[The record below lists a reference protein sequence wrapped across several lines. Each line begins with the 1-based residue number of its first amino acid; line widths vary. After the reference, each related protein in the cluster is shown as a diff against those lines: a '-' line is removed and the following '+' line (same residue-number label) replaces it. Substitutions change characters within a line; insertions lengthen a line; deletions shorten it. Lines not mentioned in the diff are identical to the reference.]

1 MSTTQPRPTASYDVG
16 GVKLP
21 RPFRVRRIGH
31 LGINCDRMDEQLDFY
46 TKRLGLRVSDPI
58 NFGQRLPKE
67 EQAKHPHHVGYFL
80 RHGTDHH
87 SFVLFPRSTYE
98 AMAAMRGGRSDSRV
112 TTNQIT
118 WQVGSLRETVDGGA
132 YLEEH
137 GAHVTRIGR
146 DTPGS
151 NWHVYPLGP
160 EGFVNELYYG
170 IEQIGWD
177 GESKPEAMHQ
187 IKYMEAPPLPHRSE
201 SAEILAATAAGVDI
215 ASGYRTFETEDERY
229 DVSGILLGRPF
240 KVVRV
245 GPIRLF
251 LEDVAAAIPF
261 YRDVLG
267 LAVTEEVVWNGHRC
281 VFLRANTEHHS
292 IALYPTGVRDE
303 LGLRPD
309 SKLFSTG
316 FQVADYRQL
325 RDAVE
330 YFRYAGTTVRELPA
344 ELFPGIDYTAF
355 VIDPD
360 GNAVQLYYYMEQ
372 IGWDGKPRAT
382 AQRRDVAPGEWPES
396 LDAMGDTFLGEAYLG
411 PWG

>member
-31 LGINCDRMDEQLDFY
+31 LGINVDHVDEALDFY
-46 TKRLGLRVSDPI
+46 TKRLGLRISDPI
-58 NFGQRLPKE
+58 NFGQRLPPE
-67 EQAKHPHHVGYFL
+67 EQKKHPHHHGYFL

-87 SFVLFPRSTYE
+87 SFVLFPRSTVE
-98 AMAAMRGGRSDSRV
+98 AMAAMRGAHPDPRV

-118 WQVGSLRETVDGGA
+118 WQVGSLRETVDGGT
-132 YLEEH
+132 YLKKQGSH
-137 GAHVTRIGR
+137 ITRTGR

-151 NWHVYPLGP
+151 NWHVYPVGP

-187 IKYMEAPPLPHRSE
+187 IKYAEAPPLPHRSE
-201 SAEILAATAAGVDI
+201 SAEILAATASGVDI
-215 ASGYRTFETEDERY
+215 ASGYRAFETEDERY
-229 DVSGILLGRPF
+229 DVGGVLLGRPF

-245 GPIRLF
+245 GPVRLF
-251 LEDVAAAIPF
+251 LDDVEAAIPF

-267 LAVTEEVVWNGHRC
+267 LTITEEVVWNGHRC

-292 IALYPTGVRDE
+292 IALYPTAVRDE
-303 LGLRPD
+303 LGMRAD

-325 RDAVE
+325 RDAVMYLRE
-330 YFRYAGTTVRELPA
+330 AGVTVREFPA

-355 VIDPD
+355 ALDPD

-372 IGWDGKPRAT
+372 IGWDGQPRKAE
-382 AQRRDVAPGEWPES
+382 QRRIVNPGEWPET

>member
-16 GVKLP
+16 GVNLP

-31 LGINCDRMDEQLDFY
+31 LGINVDRMDEQLEFY
-46 TKRLGLRVSDPI
+46 TKRLGLRVSDPL
-58 NFGQRLPKE
+58 NFGQRLPPE
-67 EQAKHPHHVGYFL
+67 EQVKHKYHTGYFL

-118 WQVGSLRETVDGGA
+118 WQVGSLRETVDGAA

-137 GAHVTRIGR
+137 GSHVTRTGR

-160 EGFVNELYYG
+160 ENFVNELYYG

-187 IKYMEAPPLPHRSE
+187 IKYTEAPPLPHRSE

-215 ASGYRTFETEDERY
+215 ASGVRTFETEEERY

-240 KVVRV
+240 KVTRV
-245 GPIRLF
+245 GPVRLF

-267 LAVTEEVVWNGHRC
+267 LAVTEEVTWNGHRC

-292 IALYPTGVRDE
+292 IALYPVALRDE
-303 LGLRPD
+303 LGLRAD
-309 SKLFSTG
+309 SKLFSIG

-325 RDAVE
+325 RDALQ
-330 YFRYAGTTVRELPA
+330 YFRDAGTTVRELPV
-344 ELFPGIDYTAF
+344 ELFPGIDYSAF
-355 VIDPD
+355 VLDAD

-372 IGWDGKPRAT
+372 IGWDGKPRTA
-382 AQRRDVAPGEWPES
+382 AQRRKVVPGEWPAS
-396 LDAMGDTFLGEAYLG
+396 LDAMGDTFLGEPYLG